1 MFSWLKE
8 FFLTNIETV
17 RKEKMIPPVLMTMA
31 ANFILD
37 MVKDKATKTVMAD
50 VEKALGNA
58 PRELVEALDKA
69 VDEDAT
75 HGHKSL
81 LDLIK

>member
-8 FFLTNIETV
+8 FFLTNMETV

-50 VEKALGNA
+50 VEKALSEA
-58 PRELVEALDKA
+58 PRELVEAFDKA
-69 VDEDAT
+69 VDEDTT